1 MPGSNDF
8 IKLRPEMCYKTDRRN
23 IERELYI
30 VSAIDTVH
38 LLGKHLKENE
48 GLVLSIEFVSSF

>member
-1 MPGSNDF
+1 
-8 IKLRPEMCYKTDRRN
+8 MCYKTDRRN